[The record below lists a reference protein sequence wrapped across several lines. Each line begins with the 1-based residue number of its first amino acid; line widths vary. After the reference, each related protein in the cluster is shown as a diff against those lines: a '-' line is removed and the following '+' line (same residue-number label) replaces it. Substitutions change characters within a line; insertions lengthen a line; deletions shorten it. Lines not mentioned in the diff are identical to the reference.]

1 MDFIADSPPVLRR
14 LVAFIAVGAL
24 VLLVIIVTFLPL
36 LLALFFIL
44 LTMEVPFA

>member
-24 VLLVIIVTFLPL
+24 VLL
-36 LLALFFIL
+36 LALFFIL